1 MKPPKPPEFLTVLR
15 KEVLWSRR
23 RVLSLLF
30 VLVLLPGAFAYSSVF
45 FQHVLPRDA
54 PVAVVADAGAS
65 ADDRAVV
72 TSTLGLFSE
81 PVEYESRPAARRALA
96 RERVYA
102 VVGVPTGIADANSS
116 RVNLTVTIDGDV
128 VPYREP
134 SEALVAILQFTLN
147 RNLDARVD
155 VRRET
160 LGAERDLAAYL
171 LPTFLMMLVMTFAF
185 AYLPYVLAREEPV
198 LDRVRVEASLDA
210 AVGGK
215 LAFLGLLLLVPVG
228 VFAAAGAYLGYDA
241 RVLAPGA
248 LAAYLLT
255 FVALG
260 AVAAAVTFAT
270 RFATA
275 GRLLNVLLL
284 FAVFGFSGLVY
295 PAGFFSPLRRE
306 VVRWTPTHY
315 AMVVVRGTTLK
326 GHDAGFYAGWLAGL
340 AGFALLGL
348 AALKLALVHYERGT

>member
-1 MKPPKPPEFLTVLR
+1 MNPLELLVVLR
-15 KEVLWSRR
+15 KEALWSRR
-23 RVLSLLF
+23 RVLSLFF

-54 PVAVVADAGAS
+54 PVAVVAEDGAS
-65 ADDRAVV
+65 DDDRAVV
-72 TSTLGLFSE
+72 NASLDLFAQ
-81 PVEYESRPAARRALA
+81 PVSYDSRATARRALA

-102 VVGVPTGIADANSS
+102 VVGVPAGIADRNTS
-116 RVNLTVTIDGDV
+116 RVNLTVTVDGDV

-134 SEALVAILQFTLN
+134 SEALVSILQVTLD
-147 RNLDARVD
+147 RHLEARVD
-155 VRRET
+155 VRREA
-160 LGAERDLAAYL
+160 LGAERELAAYL

-198 LDRVRVEASLDA
+198 LDRVRVETSLDA

-215 LAFLGLLLLVPVG
+215 LAFLGVLLVVPVG
-228 VFAAAGAYLGYDA
+228 VFGAAGAYFGYDA

-260 AVAAAVTFAT
+260 ALAAAVTFAT

-284 FAVFGFSGLVY
+284 FAAFAFSGLVY

-306 VVRWTPTHY
+306 VVRGMPTHY

-326 GHDAGFYAGWLAGL
+326 GHDAGYYGEWLAGL

-348 AALKLALVHYERGT
+348 VALKLALVHYERGT